1 MTAQRQDAERWR
13 VVRELFEDC
22 HAPGAGLSYDGVVV
36 QKVEWCDEHTLW
48 RVFVGEQWVDS
59 IRVGR
64 FRSARALY
72 DHLTHL
78 ETVEVDPYAVPSV
91 RTA

>member
-1 MTAQRQDAERWR
+1 MTGERQDAERWR

-22 HAPGAGLSYDGVVV
+22 HAPGAELSYDGVVV
-36 QKVEWCDEHTLW
+36 RKIEWCDEHTLW

-64 FRSARALY
+64 FRSALGLY
-72 DHLTHL
+72 EHMKM
-78 ETVEVDPYAVPSV
+78 VEQTDPPENSVPLLGE
-91 RTA
+91 A